1 MIFTHMYKIV
11 NNSVIF
17 FKKNFFLYSRSSE
30 DTEDTPAEDV
40 LADIFVFIFKPQNI
54 KSLF

>member
-1 MIFTHMYKIV
+1 MYKIV

-17 FKKNFFLYSRSSE
+17 FKKIFFLYSRSSE

>member
-17 FKKNFFLYSRSSE
+17 FKKIFFLYSRSSE